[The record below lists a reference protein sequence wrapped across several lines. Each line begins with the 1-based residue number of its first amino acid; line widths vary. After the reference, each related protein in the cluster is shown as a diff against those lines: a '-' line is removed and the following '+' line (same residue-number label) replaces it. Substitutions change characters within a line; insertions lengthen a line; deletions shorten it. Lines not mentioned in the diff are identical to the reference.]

1 MHKKS
6 IEAAEKLKEEDGETD
21 IDITRDGPLTPG
33 SGLTSPGAGSGS
45 GGGTGSITAA
55 AQEVNKEELRS
66 ESIAQLRAKAQ
77 SYQAKIR
84 EAVSG
89 GAGGGGVGVGA
100 EHMNST
106 PPDMFGAQR
115 GSGFEPPARQTD
127 TCDSD
132 SLDPTN

>member
-6 IEAAEKLKEEDGETD
+6 LEAAEKLKEEEGDD
-21 IDITRDGPLTPG
+21 IDIMKDGSTTPG
-33 SGLTSPGAGSGS
+33 SVLTSSTGSGNPV
-45 GGGTGSITAA
+45 TTP
-55 AQEVNKEELRS
+55 EVNKEELRS

-84 EAVSG
+84 EAVTTGNERLSSNHG
-89 GAGGGGVGVGA
+89 
-100 EHMNST
+100 NSNSDVYT
-106 PPDMFGAQR
+106 HAQR
-115 GSGFEPPARQTD
+115 GSGFEPPPRQTD

>member
-6 IEAAEKLKEEDGETD
+6 IEAAEKLKEEDDEND
-21 IDITRDGPLTPG
+21 VDITQDGTTTSG
-33 SGLTSPGAGSGS
+33 SVLTSS
-45 GGGTGSITAA
+45 GGNP
-55 AQEVNKEELRS
+55 AQDVNKEELRS

-84 EAVSG
+84 EAVNG
-89 GAGGGGVGVGA
+89 N
-100 EHMNST
+100 ERINS
-106 PPDMFGAQR
+106 DVFAQR
-115 GSGFEPPARQTD
+115 GSGFEPPPRQTD